1 MRRAVII
8 AVALLP
14 MAALVYGAEGAT
26 AMILLRTRNGSRK
39 IGFSISGALASLVFL
54 CFAPNIAA
62 QTQPDTT
69 LQTPPDMTVQTQ
81 LGTRPVSQTV
91 PATYVPDISTQA
103 GSLEKPVEDPH
114 NVLGAPQIIAI
125 AQENPEVIVE
135 LKSLMSDL
143 AQAKG
148 IPSQVDGI
156 TDEQLFS
163 QIAVSKELRASIT
176 HLLEARG
183 YISEEDVEI
192 ASKENVDE
200 SANRTGSRTPV
211 RNTDAEF
218 ENRLKNP
225 DTANLTGENE
235 DLTALPKLDDR
246 QSPSRTGTADK
257 RQAPQVQPNITDE
270 PKSLRREAPYN
281 LLSLRDLYTQIP
293 DSPEKLKRFG
303 ADVFTR
309 RGFAVDYNHPPS
321 AVDSMPLDVPL
332 GPDYV
337 LGGGDELSIS
347 MWGGVSQSFTRAI
360 NREGAITLPEAGQ
373 IQVAGL
379 TLGNAQAAI
388 GAALQ
393 PQFRNAHVAV
403 TLARL
408 RTIRI
413 YVVGDVQR
421 PGAYDI
427 SSLASPLS
435 ALYAAGGPTAIGSL
449 RVMHH
454 MRNGNSIGD
463 IDLYDFLLHGIR
475 NADDHLQGG
484 DTLLVPPAG
493 PQVAVFGAVKRPA
506 IYELRAEK
514 TLAAGLANAG
524 GLTVA
529 AELSHITIERIV
541 ANQRREIIP
550 VPGPA
555 ANGQAN
561 EEANFAN
568 LELKDG
574 DRVRV
579 GTVLPSSERV
589 IYLQGHVGRPGRIA
603 YRDGLHLADVLQS
616 YRDLLPEPAA
626 RGEIVRLVAPDLHP
640 ETISFNLPEVLIGN
654 SNPPLQPFDT
664 IRIFGRYERD
674 SPNVTIQGEV
684 QNPGSYPM
692 FDGMSAAQ
700 LVRAAGG
707 FKRDASL
714 EDADLISYHA
724 VNDSGVT
731 IERRTIAIGAAV
743 LRNDAQADSPL
754 QAGDVLTIHQMTGWN
769 DIGASILIQG
779 EVAHPGSYGFTEGE
793 HLSDIL
799 RRAGGFR
806 RGAYPEGAVLTRPEV
821 KVLEEKS
828 REELIRQI
836 ETSSAAARMS
846 QTLAGGDQAATLQ
859 LIQQQQD
866 QVLSRLRSQPATGR
880 LVIGIDSSIDEWA
893 GTAADI
899 EVRRGDVLRIPKRP
913 GFVLVSGQVY
923 NTSAITFI
931 AGKTAGWY
939 LERAGGATAI
949 ANRKEIF
956 VIRANGS
963 VVGRRSGEGYGNN
976 VLSTKL
982 DPGDVIVVP
991 QKIIGASVVWRNIIG
1006 VGQIAASLAIATVV
1020 AGI

>member
-1 MRRAVII
+1 MMAHRTSIWPRA
-8 AVALLP
+8 A
-14 MAALVYGAEGAT
+14 
-26 AMILLRTRNGSRK
+26 
-39 IGFSISGALASLVFL
+39 GFSIPSAIACLALV
-54 CFAPNIAA
+54 CFALDVRAQTQSDAGTQTQSETGA
-62 QTQPDTT
+62 QTQPESDS
-69 LQTPPDMTVQTQ
+69 QTQ
-81 LGTRPVSQTV
+81 QVTTPILQPI
-91 PATYVPDISTQA
+91 PAMGFPDTSNRVE
-103 GSLEKPVEDPH
+103 SMEKPKEDFR
-114 NVLGAPQIIAI
+114 NVLGASQIIAI
-125 AQENPEVIVE
+125 AQENPEVILE
-135 LKSLMSDL
+135 LKSLMADT

-148 IPSQVDGI
+148 ITSQADGI
-156 TDEQLFS
+156 TDEQLFE
-163 QIAVSKELRASIT
+163 QIARSKELRASIT
-176 HLLEARG
+176 HLLVARG

-192 ASKENVDE
+192 ASIENATANAEENDQRTSGRIGDRSSDVFLEDRQKNFDTPNPAGMNQDSEAISKRKDQE
-200 SANRTGSRTPV
+200 SRSRT
-211 RNTDAEF
+211 A
-218 ENRLKNP
+218 
-225 DTANLTGENE
+225 A
-235 DLTALPKLDDR
+235 ADR
-246 QSPSRTGTADK
+246 
-257 RQAPQVQPNITDE
+257 RQPLHPEPNITDE
-270 PKSLRREAPYN
+270 PKSLHREAPYN

-303 ADVFTR
+303 AEIFTHQ
-309 RGFAVDYNHPPS
+309 GAAVDSNRPTS
-321 AVDSMPLDVPL
+321 AFDSMPLDVPL

-337 LGGGDELSIS
+337 LGPGDELSIS
-347 MWGGVSQSFTRAI
+347 MWGGVSQSFTRPI
-360 NREGAITLPEAGQ
+360 TREGVITLPEAGQ

-379 TLGNAQAAI
+379 TLGNAQSVI
-388 GAALQ
+388 SSALQ
-393 PQFRNAHVAV
+393 PQFRSAHVAI

-435 ALYAAGGPTAIGSL
+435 ALYAAGGPTGIGSL

-454 MRNGNSIGD
+454 MRNGDSIGD
-463 IDLYDFLLHGIR
+463 IDLYDFFLHGVR
-475 NADDHLQGG
+475 NTDDHLQGG
-484 DTLLVPPAG
+484 DTLVVPPAG
-493 PQVAVFGAVKRPA
+493 PQVAVYGAVKRPA
-506 IYELRAEK
+506 IYELREEK
-514 TLAAGLANAG
+514 TLAAGLENAG

-541 ANQRREIIP
+541 ANQRRELMP
-550 VPGPA
+550 VQDSA
-555 ANGQAN
+555 AKGQASDT
-561 EEANFAN
+561 ANFVN
-568 LELKDG
+568 FELKDG
-574 DRVRV
+574 DRIRV

-589 IYLQGHVGRPGRIA
+589 VYLQGHVARPGKLA

-626 RGEIVRLVAPDLHP
+626 GGEIVRLVAPDLHP
-640 ETISFNLPEVLIGN
+640 ETIAFNIPDVLIGN
-654 SNPPLQPFDT
+654 ANPPLQPFDT
-664 IRIFGRYERD
+664 IRVFGRYERD
-674 SPNVTIQGEV
+674 SPKVSIQGEV
-684 QNPGSYPM
+684 QHPGSYPM
-692 FDGMSAAQ
+692 FEGMSAAQ

-714 EDADLISYHA
+714 QDADLISYHV
-724 VNDSGVT
+724 VNDSGITV
-731 IERRTIAIGAAV
+731 ERRTLSIGAAV
-743 LRNDAQADSPL
+743 LQNDAKADSPL
-754 QAGDVLTIHQMTGWN
+754 QPGDVLTVHQLTGWN

-806 RGAYPEGAVLTRPEV
+806 ATAYPEGAVLTRPEV

-836 ETSSAAARMS
+836 EASSAAARMS
-846 QTLAGGDQAATLQ
+846 PGLAAGDQASTLQ

-866 QVLSRLRSQPATGR
+866 QVLTRLRSQPASGR
-880 LVIGIDSSIDEWA
+880 LVIHIGGPIDQWA

-913 GFVLVSGQVY
+913 GFVLISGQVY
-923 NTSAITFI
+923 NASAITFI

-939 LERAGGATAI
+939 LENAGGSTAI

-963 VVGRRSGEGYGNN
+963 VIGRRSGGGYDHN

-991 QKIIGASVVWRNIIG
+991 QKIVGTSVVWRNILSA
-1006 VGQIAASLAIATVV
+1006 GQIAASLAIAAAV
-1020 AGI
+1020 AGL